1 MSGTLLDQK
10 IFLVQGSSP
19 EPYKVVFT
27 RRSNINLS
35 AYCSCPAG
43 ENGLYCK
50 HRLEILAGNTRAV
63 LNPNSDDITTVR
75 SWLIGSDVEKALL
88 KVNELEE
95 EAARI
100 KKALTLAK
108 ADLDKAMRD

>member
-1 MSGTLLDQK
+1 MDQK
-10 IFLVQGSSP
+10 IIFVQGSSF

-27 RRSNINLS
+27 RRSNTNLT
-35 AYCSCPAG
+35 AHCSCPAG

-50 HRLEILAGNTRAV
+50 HRLEILAGNTGAV
-63 LNPNSDDITTVR
+63 LNPNSDDIKTVQ

-88 KVNELEE
+88 RVNELQE

-100 KKALTLAK
+100 KKALNLAK
-108 ADLDKAMRD
+108 VDLAKAMRD

>member
-1 MSGTLLDQK
+1 MDQK

-35 AYCSCPAG
+35 AHCSCPAG

-50 HRLEILAGNTRAV
+50 HRLDILAGNTKAV
-63 LNPNSDDITTVR
+63 LNANSDDITTVR
-75 SWLIGSDVEKALL
+75 SWLIGSHLEKALL
-88 KVNELEE
+88 RANELEE

-108 ADLDKAMRD
+108 AGLAKAMHD